1 MEDPVV
7 CLAILDSWERKK
19 LSLRTGAYSELVS
32 ALGKFTAVDNN
43 TLIHDEEFEDFI
55 DFEETTVP
63 DKAKL
68 KVTRIVATDLM
79 EHLRAGGVDLKQ
91 QLEHEDEESTCIAAT
106 SLPVENGHN
115 EPGAVTEQGKE
126 PHAGLPSTHT
136 ATEGTHAA
144 PQSYQ
149 RNSNEAIPSATHA
162 TRHRRGDTQGADAG
176 TDDEA
181 AGHTP
186 GTPSQDAVRMS
197 PPPSPSNPGASKQQ
211 SNDGKEKGPK
221 ATQHPRT
228 TGSSQDESKAHDS
241 QQPGDARK
249 TRKKKKQNT
258 ASGRT
263 PHVTLICGDDNTPR
277 IAAALRH
284 QLSNNVLVKT
294 RVAKGGTLAA
304 ATRVMRDSL
313 KGSQSDDD
321 MQVLRN
327 HVASTAAGFVIC
339 SVPES
344 EAYGKEAHARAILL
358 NARLKKLC
366 STPNPEFL
374 DTSKVLEEK
383 CGLIKEKNLY
393 TGEASTLIVAE
404 IAKVAKPFLG
414 AKLSRYRK
422 RDQPPPTN
430 GGTCAPMPNQEAR
443 PPASPAVLPGGLV
456 QGYYPRMV
464 QAPPGYSHQHGGVPL
479 PYSRVHPPQQE
490 PRMMI
495 AHSRIPCQQTY
506 MPPSP
511 AAQQAKSLHPRAHGD
526 IYQILGNMVRQHMLT
541 YGMVRNLDRPN

>member
-1 MEDPVV
+1 MPR
-7 CLAILDSWERKK
+7 SQNRKAK
-19 LSLRTGAYSELVS
+19 QDDGDTMVQCNKCRRWAY
-32 ALGKFTAVDNN
+32 
-43 TLIHDEEFEDFI
+43 
-55 DFEETTVP
+55 FEETSFESEQDAAEAPGFFCLHCNNYETVQ
-63 DKAKL
+63 AK
-68 KVTRIVATDLM
+68 VAELEASLLALRSTV

-91 QLEHEDEESTCIAAT
+91 QLEHEDEESTCITVT

-136 ATEGTHAA
+136 ATEGAHAA

-181 AGHTP
+181 AGHTL
-186 GTPSQDAVRMS
+186 GTQSQDAVRLS

-228 TGSSQDESKAHDS
+228 TGSSQDGSKAHES

-249 TRKKKKQNT
+249 TRKKQNT

-263 PHVTLICGDDNTPR
+263 PHVILICGDDNTPR

-284 QLSNNVLVKT
+284 QLSSNVWVKT
-294 RVAKGGTLAA
+294 RVAKGGTIAA
-304 ATRVMRDSL
+304 ATRVMRRCWEREGQDIRLVVFHAGHRDSL
-313 KGSQSDDD
+313 KGSQSEDD
-321 MQVLRN
+321 MQVLRDQL
-327 HVASTAAGFVIC
+327 ASTAAGFVIC

-358 NARLKKLC
+358 NARLKQLC

-383 CGLIKEKNLY
+383 CGLNKEKSLY
-393 TGEASTLIVAE
+393 TDEAI
-404 IAKVAKPFLG
+404 
-414 AKLSRYRK
+414 
-422 RDQPPPTN
+422 
-430 GGTCAPMPNQEAR
+430 
-443 PPASPAVLPGGLV
+443 LPGGLV
-456 QGYYPRMV
+456 QGYYPGMV
-464 QAPPGYSHQHGGVPL
+464 QAPPGYSHQHGGAPL
-479 PYSRVHPPQQE
+479 PYSRVHPPQEE

-495 AHSRIPCQQTY
+495 AHSPIPCQQTY
-506 MPPSP
+506 MPPP
-511 AAQQAKSLHPRAHGD
+511 PTAQQAKSLHPRAHGD
-526 IYQILGNMVRQHMLT
+526 IYQIVRDMVRQHMLT